1 MKNKTLL
8 WLTAAALLSF
18 PGKQAAAAIIN
29 DFDSNFDGN
38 STTANWNTASNW
50 TLGNGTGTI
59 PLTDEDKAT
68 VTART
73 GGAQNLNVNVDGIHV
88 GELEY
93 KGTSS
98 GAQRLTM
105 ANSLTV
111 SYTFQADTLVK
122 NGGFTL
128 AIQNGD
134 QTGSPPSSLTV
145 EVGNLYLN
153 EGHMEL
159 GTTYS
164 LGGFS
169 VTDSS
174 FIASGRKLFL
184 AGVQGNR
191 IELGHVTMSGG
202 YLVLGGRGYSSGIM
216 AVSSLTGS
224 GYVEVSDSATH
235 NGTAGTLE
243 INSSN
248 ATPATFSGI
257 LRNQSRPEDPAV
269 LTVVKKGAGTQIL
282 SRAAGNTYTGNTTI
296 EGGVLAVTN
305 TSGSGLGAGTVEV
318 KASGVLAGSGFIA
331 PGAGQGLVVQTGG
344 AVAPSAHLSSG
355 LATLT
360 LNGVNN
366 SGGTPPLLDMK
377 EGSFFTIRFGTGNQS
392 DSIAFQ
398 NYFEGGWEMFSGG
411 IALNGLNVQEGSFTL
426 FTFNSIADSEID
438 SLTSLLR
445 VGSGFSGYDADF
457 SWSGDSILLGVSIVP
472 EPGILGLLA
481 AGVLLSCLRRRR

>member
-29 DFDSNFDGN
+29 DFDSNFGSNN
-38 STTANWNTASNW
+38 STVKWNTASNW

-59 PLTDEDKAT
+59 PLTEEDKAT
-68 VTART
+68 VTARV
-73 GGAQNLNVNVDGIHV
+73 GATQNLEVNVDGIHV

-93 KGTSS
+93 KANSNST
-98 GAQRLTM
+98 QRLTM
-105 ANSLTV
+105 PNSLTV
-111 SYTFQADTLVK
+111 NYTFQADRLVK
-122 NGGFTL
+122 NGNFTL
-128 AIQNGD
+128 AIQNGG
-134 QTGSPPSSLTV
+134 QGGSPPSSLIV
-145 EVGNLYLN
+145 EIGNLYLN
-153 EGHMEL
+153 EGYMEL
-159 GTTYS
+159 GATNS
-164 LGGFS
+164 LGGFT

-184 AGVQGNR
+184 TGVQGNR

-202 YLVLGGRGYSSGIM
+202 YLVLGGRGYSSGTM
-216 AVSSLTGS
+216 VVSSLTGT
-224 GYVEVSDSATH
+224 GYVSVSDSATH

-248 ATPATFSGI
+248 ATPATSSGF
-257 LRNQSRPEDPAV
+257 LRNQTGSQDAV

-398 NYFEGGWEMFSGG
+398 NYFAGGWEMFSGG

-457 SWSGDSILLGVSIVP
+457 SWSGDSILLGVSVVP